1 MGQEMQRQ
9 PGGRVPE
16 RRTAPRVG
24 VEFWV
29 EECCHD
35 GVYFHRVTNLS
46 RDGFFVEKKLP
57 FQVGQTVHIR
67 LELPGIQNK
76 LDARSRVVANYRD
89 GQAALRGA
97 GFQFLE
103 LDQRTRA
110 GIAAYIDQVRQ
121 PQ

>member
-1 MGQEMQRQ
+1 MGQNVQR
-9 PGGRVPE
+9 PPDERLPE
-16 RRTAPRVG
+16 RRTTPRVG
-24 VEFWV
+24 VEFWA

-46 RDGFFVEKKLP
+46 RDGFFIEKKLP
-57 FQVGQTVHIR
+57 FQVGQTVHVR
-67 LELPGIQNK
+67 LELPGIQDK

-89 GQAALRGA
+89 GQAAMRGA

-110 GIAAYIDQVRQ
+110 GIDGYIDQVRQ
-121 PQ
+121 P